1 MKKKSF
7 YCLFIVALF
16 AFVLQFVAACSD
28 NRIVATISN
37 KEALTAE
44 WIAEDEDRN
53 LELTFNPSSYNADN
67 IETVV
72 SSSNSNVVLASG
84 TKLSAIGPG
93 TATISVA
100 VAGTI
105 TDSVEVSVKTRQS
118 VTPLQSFSIENT
130 SELATVLRGVTYKMQ
145 PTFTPA
151 EIFTKDNT
159 TPIVE
164 FGTEGILSYE
174 GGYKLKALKKGS
186 TSVSVTVKDKT
197 VKFNVAVEIGVP
209 TLEFTPVANFNK
221 ETCTYNVLLQTGEQT
236 TTLKLPRVAARSAEG
251 NDITDGVNVE
261 TTIEITDGTVTL
273 GAGQHT
279 IDYSVTDS
287 RDAEK
292 IARKTLTLNVI
303 GSTFAINPTYSST
316 GVRAFTESVDAN
328 GHVTLTSERYGE
340 VSATFNTPASKQYY
354 AEATFN
360 LVRGADGNY
369 PAFGL
374 AHFKSVNTTVNET
387 GDAYND
393 AGTRFGRSGWLSVKS
408 GSSATYL
415 VGSATA
421 ANDHWYDATEMYKNT
436 KFRDNGTFTTMKI
449 AIARLDGTVYTFVDG
464 KLIHFGDIPWD
475 DVMAGTQ
482 TTPGIIVCG
491 GPNEVTASNI
501 TVLSGSNAETK
512 INTVLSQTSVLGN
525 NPTYRSNGLKTYY
538 EYLGDDGGVRIQSGR
553 YGEIAAT
560 FNTPAST
567 LYYAEATFPW
577 LKQGTDGNYTSFGLA
592 HFKSLN
598 TTVNETGDA
607 FNNAGDR
614 YGRDCVISAKSGT
627 SDKFIIGTL
636 PASKQHWYE
645 CTQLHPGLTSGANG
659 TPMKIAIARTATMM
673 YTFVNDVL
681 VYSQAM
687 PAGYTDATTPG
698 IITIGDSYSFVISK
712 ISILSGTAAQA
723 KITELTTAPNA

>member
-145 PTFTPA
+145 PSFTPA

-354 AEATFN
+354 AEATF
-360 LVRGADGNY
+360 
-369 PAFGL
+369 
-374 AHFKSVNTTVNET
+374 
-387 GDAYND
+387 
-393 AGTRFGRSGWLSVKS
+393 
-408 GSSATYL
+408 
-415 VGSATA
+415 
-421 ANDHWYDATEMYKNT
+421 
-436 KFRDNGTFTTMKI
+436 
-449 AIARLDGTVYTFVDG
+449 
-464 KLIHFGDIPWD
+464 
-475 DVMAGTQ
+475 
-482 TTPGIIVCG
+482 
-491 GPNEVTASNI
+491 
-501 TVLSGSNAETK
+501 
-512 INTVLSQTSVLGN
+512 
-525 NPTYRSNGLKTYY
+525 
-538 EYLGDDGGVRIQSGR
+538 
-553 YGEIAAT
+553 
-560 FNTPAST
+560 
-567 LYYAEATFPW
+567 PW